1 MRKGTSLIEVLIAC
15 IVLAIVVA
23 GFILAMLSMQTAAEE
38 ARAQAIV
45 AAFCNYRFAEIET
58 HDVSYIYQT
67 YGEPQQ
73 EQITDGQGHTLL
85 SDTVT
90 VKVVGDDTNGD
101 GKPDKYYGSS
111 DLVCVQIVYQGKVMG
126 ERVFGNTDPHA
137 ADQMTPPDIFYAD
150 FSADP
155 TGGNP
160 PLTVQFQDLSS
171 SATSTIVS
179 WSWDFGDGGTSTERN
194 PSHTY
199 SDGTYTVTLTV
210 TDNLGRTRTC
220 TKTDYIVVGGV
231 RAQFSAT
238 PTTGNSP
245 LTVTFA
251 DSSIGAIT
259 NWRWNFGDGTTLEMD
274 TSNYQQNVS
283 HTYNIPGTYT
293 VTLRVQQIE
302 NGEVKDEDTAST
314 TITVKAVLTVK
325 ADSSDGTSAGV
336 PSPNYGS
343 HSYDAGATVNA
354 TCGQDPYSPQ
364 DGKRYVCLGWKLVPG
379 RNGQPSEEGSGTS
392 VFITM
397 SRNYTLTWKWQL
409 QYELTVT
416 VDDPL
421 GHGSVMKTPDSADG
435 WYNAGTSVTLLATR
449 QDEFRQW
456 TGDASGTNPQTTV
469 TMNSAKDITAVF
481 NKFKLTIV
489 TDPSGINPAVLDP
502 PKGDN
507 WLPGGSTT
515 CRASLQVNISDGAR
529 YRLTS
534 YTGTGAAPS
543 GTVALNTTQDP
554 YQVSFSLNKD
564 SSLTWSYEKFYRVT
578 ASVTPAG
585 AGTVNIQLVS
595 GQEYTDGGEHWF
607 KAGSSV
613 RLTATANTHYHFV
626 EWQED
631 GRTISTGATLNLNN
645 INSARNLVAI
655 FAKDQVTLTVKCKVD
670 GSESS
675 LNLDNPDPGY
685 GDNTFGAGENVNVS
699 VDDSDIVSGG
709 TKYVFRGWE
718 GNGSVKIGTRTSGS
732 ESSFSFAI
740 NMDSTLW
747 WCWKTQYRLHL
758 VVGVGGSVDVTVDS
772 DTIPYA
778 QGTYDLWFDAGKTVT
793 LKATPSGSNQFLGW
807 EGDYPAGQQGNQTI
821 SVTLDGAKSLTA
833 RFGVQQVW
841 EDYFNDGDNLDSQ
854 TNTEVSGGYL
864 QLAQQG
870 AVVRPANCDGNYT
883 WSWKKPPLDMY
894 WCYHRCQAIYLA
906 SEIGRSG
913 RIVAIEFYNGRSDFS
928 GRSVE
933 NVTIKLKETSA
944 THFTSY
950 TWESSGFQTVVSS
963 RDFSVPGGAGWKRF
977 DFDQPFQYSGTGNL
991 LVSTEH
997 STGWWDY
1004 NYCDW
1009 RRTKTSETMTKYAS
1023 SDSGMPS
1030 SAQYLSYWRPN
1041 VRLVMESGGYFP
1053 QGNARTETIG
1063 GDNVVGW
1070 GNLQILADKP
1080 NNTAITVEVYNAETD
1095 DLIKS
1100 YSVEDGNNTFNL
1112 GEDVSETI
1120 KKIYLKIVLT
1130 TGDAGTT
1137 PKVDQITLTYYTA
1150 GN

>member
-90 VKVVGDDTNGD
+90 VKVVGDDTDGD

-111 DLVCVQIVYQGKVMG
+111 DLACVQIVYQGKVMG

-155 TGGNP
+155 TGGNA

-231 RAQFSAT
+231 KAQFSAT
-238 PTTGNSP
+238 PTTGNCP

-283 HTYNIPGTYT
+283 HTYNTPGTYT

-302 NGEVKDEDTAST
+302 DGEVKDEDTAST

-343 HSYDAGATVNA
+343 HSYDAGTTVNA
-354 TCGQDPYSPQ
+354 TCGQNPYSPQ

-392 VFITM
+392 VSITM

-435 WYNAGTSVTLLATR
+435 WYNAGTSVTLFATPSS
-449 QDEFRQW
+449 EFRQW
-456 TGDASGTNPQTTV
+456 TGDASGTNPQISV
-469 TMNSAKDITAVF
+469 NMDSAKDITAVF

-489 TDPSGINPAVLDP
+489 TDPSDINPTVLDP

-507 WLPGGSTT
+507 WLQGGSTT
-515 CRASLQVNISDGAR
+515 CEASLHVNISDGAR

-613 RLTATANTHYHFV
+613 RLTATANTYYHFV
-626 EWQED
+626 EWQEN
-631 GRTISTGATLNLNN
+631 GRTVSTSATYNITNISAAHDLVAVF
-645 INSARNLVAI
+645 ARN
-655 FAKDQVTLTVKCKVD
+655 QVTLTVKCKVD
-670 GSESS
+670 GSESA
-675 LNLDNPDPGY
+675 LNLDTPSPGY

-709 TKYVFRGWE
+709 TKHVFCGWE

-758 VVGVGGSVDVTVDS
+758 VVTAGGSVDVTVDS
-772 DTIPYA
+772 NTTTYA
-778 QGTYDLWFDAGKTVT
+778 QGTHDLWFDVGKTVT

-854 TNTEVSGGYL
+854 SNTEVKDGYL
-864 QLAQQG
+864 QLAQQPSG
-870 AVVRPANCDGNYT
+870 GWDPQAQMWLSLTHYANVDQSHPAAQTFVPSMTGELTEVKAMLYAGFWWGWLPDTDRAFVEIWEADSNGPTGSGPIATSEVVT
-883 WSWKKPPLDMY
+883 
-894 WCYHRCQAIYLA
+894 
-906 SEIGRSG
+906 
-913 RIVAIEFYNGRSDFS
+913 FS
-928 GRSVE
+928 GGWQE
-933 NVTIKLKETSA
+933 VTFT
-944 THFTSY
+944 FTSPA
-950 TWESSGFQTVVSS
+950 
-963 RDFSVPGGAGWKRF
+963 SVTAGHQYAIVWKTDNSIDAYRLGARQA
-977 DFDQPFQYSGTGNL
+977 DPYSDGAL
-991 LVSTEH
+991 YL
-997 STGWWDY
+997 W
-1004 NYCDW
+1004 
-1009 RRTKTSETMTKYAS
+1009 
-1023 SDSGMPS
+1023 DSG
-1030 SAQYLSYWRPN
+1030 AWTAYSYYDFLFK
-1041 VRLVMESGGYFP
+1041 VYIEESGGYFP

-1080 NNTAITVEVYNAETD
+1080 NNTAITVEVYDADTGS
-1095 DLIKS
+1095 LIKS

-1120 KKIYLKIVLT
+1120 KKIYLRIVLT
-1130 TGDAGTT
+1130 TGDGGTT
-1137 PKVDQITLTYYTA
+1137 PKVDQITLTYYTV